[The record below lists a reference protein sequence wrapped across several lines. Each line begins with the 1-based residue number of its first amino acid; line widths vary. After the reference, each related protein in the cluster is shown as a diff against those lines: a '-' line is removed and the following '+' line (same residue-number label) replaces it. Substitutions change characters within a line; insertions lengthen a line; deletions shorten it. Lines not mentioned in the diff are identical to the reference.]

1 MRSLLDGD
9 PTTLRE
15 VATAAV
21 VVIGLLIGA
30 TGLFSLGAYRW
41 KAGELQRAYRATY
54 GDVRDAAYEALQ
66 SLEMS
71 VEDQKRI
78 PLMEMPYD
86 AIQSCLPNAL
96 SFPLPLVPCGKRDAR
111 RAIIMA
117 KRADGVDFR
126 VEITYLTD
134 KTTQVG
140 VRAGLLQTNLVGD
153 RAALLRVHEAIQTR
167 LKSRQPLAQLIEY
180 IEE

>member
-9 PTTLRE
+9 PTMLRVVD
-15 VATAAV
+15 VATVAV
-21 VVIGLLIGA
+21 VVGWLIGA
-30 TGLFSLGAYRW
+30 SGLLSLGAYRW
-41 KAGELQRAYRATY
+41 KAGELTRTYRATY
-54 GDVRDAAYEALQ
+54 ENVRNAADDAVQ

-71 VEDQKRI
+71 VEDQKKNA
-78 PLMEMPYD
+78 LMEMPYD
-86 AIQSCLPNAL
+86 AIQSV
-96 SFPLPLVPCGKRDAR
+96 SSQKSDAR

-126 VEITYLTD
+126 VEIKYLTD

-153 RAALLRVHEAIQTR
+153 RATLLRIHETIQAK
-167 LKSRQPLAQLIEY
+167 LKLKHLQEQLVEY

>member
-1 MRSLLDGD
+1 
-9 PTTLRE
+9 
-15 VATAAV
+15 
-21 VVIGLLIGA
+21 
-30 TGLFSLGAYRW
+30 
-41 KAGELQRAYRATY
+41 
-54 GDVRDAAYEALQ
+54 
-66 SLEMS
+66 
-71 VEDQKRI
+71 
-78 PLMEMPYD
+78 MEMPYD
-86 AIQSCLPNAL
+86 AIQSCLPNVL
-96 SFPLPLVPCGKRDAR
+96 SFPLPLVPCQKRDAR

-153 RAALLRVHEAIQTR
+153 RAALIRIHEAIQTR
-167 LKSRQPLAQLIEY
+167 LKSRQPLAQLPEY